1 MFKNLAGKLKRNG
14 DDVIF
19 FIQSRDIIEDLVKSD
34 GFDYKHSVSKNLR
47 NKFKSKF
54 GKGKGK
60 PSSPP
65 LMSPFPSS
73 RRRRRRILPR
83 RTPPANVRR
92 TSPGMPERRIL
103 LPAPEK
109 PKSPSRRPLGKSKTQ
124 KELDGV
130 LKKLKDM
137 SK

>member
-1 MFKNLAGKLKRNG
+1 MYDYDSGDSTEKKNYWWILLLLFLIILVVVGIIFRDKLRMWWM
-14 DDVIF
+14 
-19 FIQSRDIIEDLVKSD
+19 
-34 GFDYKHSVSKNLR
+34 
-47 NKFKSKF
+47 KFKSKF